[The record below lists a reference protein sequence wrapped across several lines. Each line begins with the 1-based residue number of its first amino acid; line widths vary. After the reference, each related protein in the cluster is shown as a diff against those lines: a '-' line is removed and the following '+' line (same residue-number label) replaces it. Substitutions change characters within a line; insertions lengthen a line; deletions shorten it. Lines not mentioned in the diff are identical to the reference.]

1 MLTYNCSD
9 LNSYQSTLQI
19 LFQQSETGSEAE
31 SQLAVV
37 IMKIMQDLQNNLN
50 GKSKQYKD
58 PSLSHIFLMNNLH
71 YMVTSVR
78 RYVSLVLQIHI
89 LRCLGNV
96 PVQ

>member
-19 LFQQSETGSEAE
+19 LFQQSETCSEAE

-37 IMKIMQDLQNNLN
+37 IMKIMQALQNNLN

-58 PSLSHIFLMNNLH
+58 SALSHIFLMNNLH